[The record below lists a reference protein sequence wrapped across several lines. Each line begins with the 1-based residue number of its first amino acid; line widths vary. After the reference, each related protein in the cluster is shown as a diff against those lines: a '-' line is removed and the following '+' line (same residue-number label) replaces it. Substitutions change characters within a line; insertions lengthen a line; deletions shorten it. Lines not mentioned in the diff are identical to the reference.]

1 MASVERGEL
10 RERSTLQLIKD
21 LTQQAS
27 TLVHQEVELVR
38 VELAENVELA
48 KNEIAEKGKQ
58 AGVGVAAFAGA
69 GIAGLLALGAL
80 SAFLVLAL
88 DGVMPNWAAALCV
101 TLLWVATGIPLV
113 LYGRK
118 KFEEVG
124 APVPEQ
130 TIEAVKEDVAW
141 LKDQMS

>member
-1 MASVERGEL
+1 MASVERREL

-48 KNEIAEKGKQ
+48 KNEIAEKGKR
-58 AGVGVAAFAGA
+58 AGMGVAAFAGA
-69 GIAGLLALGAL
+69 GVAGLLALGTL

-88 DGVMPNWAAALCV
+88 DGIMPSWAAALCV
-101 TLLWVATGIPLV
+101 TLLWVAVGIPLA
-113 LYGRK
+113 LYGRR
-118 KFEEVG
+118 KFEEAG